1 MLTGQMG
8 IHKYVFEM
16 SGGEMRLTDGWYHRD
31 HGYCRVASEGVQ
43 MWKMSVDITERDD
56 ISISP

>member
-1 MLTGQMG
+1 MVMVHMG

-16 SGGEMRLTDGWYHRD
+16 SGGEMRLTDSWYHRD
-31 HGYCRVASEGVQ
+31 CGYYRVGSEGVQ
-43 MWKMSVDITERDD
+43 MWKMAVDITGRDD